1 MKNWKNL
8 LLPMLTIGALC
19 LTSCLHIIEDVTFT
33 KNGSGTYKMTID
45 MSEMKSM
52 LEMLKS
58 MNPTAGDSTGVTE
71 QGGDNEVTP
80 GADGSQPAEEG
91 GGGNEMSQ
99 MGEQLAGNIKSSL
112 TGVPGISNIVEINDT
127 TNLIF
132 GYTFDF
138 ANVEA
143 LNKAIKIINKEK
155 YDAKAEET
163 FRFSG
168 KKFERLGAANIGEE
182 LKKALSQGSEE
193 DESGQM
199 EMMTSMFADMS
210 YQQVYHFPDR
220 TVKKS
225 SNTLTE
231 ISDNGH
237 TMSITLKPFS
247 EDEAQKKATVTTEVK
262 LK

>member
-19 LTSCLHIIEDVTFT
+19 LTSCLHIIEDVTFS

-52 LEMLKS
+52 LDMLKS
-58 MNPTAGDSTGVTE
+58 MNPTGADSTGVVE
-71 QGGDNEVTP
+71 EGGDKEVTP
-80 GADGSQPAEEG
+80 GEEPAEAG

-99 MGEQLAGNIKSSL
+99 MGEQLAGNIKNSL
-112 TGVPGISNIVEINDT
+112 NGVPGISNIVEINDT
-127 TNLIF
+127 TNLVF

-138 ANVEA
+138 ANIEA

-155 YDAKAEET
+155 YDAKADET
-163 FRFSG
+163 FRLSG
-168 KKFERLGAANIGEE
+168 KNFERLGAANIGEE
-182 LKKALSQGSEE
+182 LKKALSEGGEE
-193 DESGQM
+193 DETGQM
-199 EMMTSMFADMS
+199 DMMKSMFSDMS
-210 YQQVYHFPDR
+210 YQQVYHFTDR

-225 SNTLTE
+225 SNGLSEVSADGHTLT
-231 ISDNGH
+231 
-237 TMSITLKPFS
+237 ITLKPFS
-247 EDEAQKKATVTTEVK
+247 EEEAQKKGTVVTEVK